1 MIHSTNF
8 VEDFS
13 ERMLDDETI
22 NVLFANVDMWQD
34 ELDNTSSSCC
44 SSISDVDEP
53 IPLSDDDEINMISCH
68 ESRQIYPTV
77 NAWCCLNETR
87 IESQSESP
95 SSTCSGAASPLP
107 RALMDKLAK
116 CMDRSALSRSL
127 VETYCQV
134 SLAKPPTTK
143 GISES
148 HDLRSEHPAITRRS
162 NSIKHSLK
170 KQRRFQHECT
180 PEKQAF
186 VRRRQTRLPRV
197 LEKESAV
204 QNTFDFRLSG
214 LKLSDDKLQRLDAKM
229 KLLDQFQVSP
239 EALTEKESRTA
250 IFRVTTK
257 AELRI
262 EAAARSA

>member
-1 MIHSTNF
+1 MIHSTNLD
-8 VEDFS
+8 EDLC
-13 ERMLDDETI
+13 ERMLEDETI
-22 NVLFANVDMWQD
+22 NVLFANVDVWQD
-34 ELDNTSSSCC
+34 ELDNNMSSSCC
-44 SSISDVDEP
+44 SSFSDIDEP
-53 IPLSDDDEINMISCH
+53 IPLSDDDEICMISSH
-68 ESRQIYPTV
+68 ESRHIYPTV
-77 NAWCCLNETR
+77 NAWGCLNETQ
-87 IESQSESP
+87 IECQSES
-95 SSTCSGAASPLP
+95 SSSSCSGAVSPLP

-148 HDLRSEHPAITRRS
+148 QDLRAEHPAITRRN

-180 PEKQAF
+180 PEKQRV
-186 VRRRQTRLPRV
+186 VRRRQTRLPTV

-204 QNTFDFRLSG
+204 EKTFDFRLSG
-214 LKLSDDKLQRLDAKM
+214 LKLSEDKLQRLDAKM

-239 EALTEKESRTA
+239 EALTEKESLTA
-250 IFRVTTK
+250 MFRVTP
-257 AELRI
+257 
-262 EAAARSA
+262 ARSSVRSSR